1 LLCTG
6 FGVGFLPIAPGTW
19 GSLLG
24 VGLWWAVLSELEPAV
39 SILVVGFAIGLAWLT
54 IRQTC
59 RTHNVGD
66 EPAIVIDEIVGQWIA
81 LLWVP
86 RSFWIVCVAFLVF
99 RFLDIAKPWPV
110 SWADRSVPGPFGI
123 LLDDVIAGVATCIVA
138 HVVVRVFV

>member
-1 LLCTG
+1 MTDKLSKDPWVLLCTG
-6 FGVGFLPIAPGTW
+6 FGVGLLPVAPGTW

-24 VGLWWAVLSELEPAV
+24 VGLWWVAFRELGPV
-39 SILVVGFAIGLAWLT
+39 TSILMVGFAIVFAWLA

-86 RSFWIVCVAFLVF
+86 RSFWIVCVAFL
-99 RFLDIAKPWPV
+99 
-110 SWADRSVPGPFGI
+110 
-123 LLDDVIAGVATCIVA
+123 
-138 HVVVRVFV
+138 